1 MRASVIVCFII
12 KVWRIKK
19 MAELIITKENF
30 DEEVRNYRGEPILLD
45 FWAGWCGPCRML
57 APIIDEI
64 AEEYADTVTVGKI
77 NVDEQPQL
85 AAAFGVESIPTLI
98 AFKNGVPLGAL
109 VGLQTKESVIDLI
122 TG

>member
-1 MRASVIVCFII
+1 MSEI
-12 KVWRIKK
+12 
-19 MAELIITKENF
+19 MITSENF
-30 DEEVRNYRGEPILLD
+30 DRTVMQSEKTVLID

-57 APIIDEI
+57 APIIGEI

>member
-1 MRASVIVCFII
+1 MSEI
-12 KVWRIKK
+12 
-19 MAELIITKENF
+19 MITSENF
-30 DEEVRNYRGEPILLD
+30 DRTVMQSEKTVLID

-64 AEEYADTVTVGKI
+64 AEEYADSVTVGKI

-109 VGLQTKESVIDLI
+109 VGLQTKKSVIDLI

>member
-1 MRASVIVCFII
+1 MSEI
-12 KVWRIKK
+12 
-19 MAELIITKENF
+19 MITSENF
-30 DEEVRNYRGEPILLD
+30 DRVVMQSEKTVLID

-57 APIIDEI
+57 SPIIDEI
-64 AEEYADTVTVGKI
+64 EEEYADTVTVGKI

-98 AFKNGVPLGAL
+98 AFKNSVPLGAL

>member
-1 MRASVIVCFII
+1 MSEI
-12 KVWRIKK
+12 
-19 MAELIITKENF
+19 MITSENF
-30 DEEVRNYRGEPILLD
+30 DRTVMQSEKTVLID

-64 AEEYADTVTVGKI
+64 AEEYADTV
-77 NVDEQPQL
+77 
-85 AAAFGVESIPTLI
+85 AFGVESIPTLI

>member
-1 MRASVIVCFII
+1 M
-12 KVWRIKK
+12 
-19 MAELIITKENF
+19 LI
-30 DEEVRNYRGEPILLD
+30 D

-64 AEEYADTVTVGKI
+64 AEEYADTITVGKI

-85 AAAFGVESIPTLI
+85 AAALGVESIPTLI

>member
-1 MRASVIVCFII
+1 MSEI
-12 KVWRIKK
+12 
-19 MAELIITKENF
+19 MITSDNF
-30 DEEVRNYRGEPILLD
+30 DRTVMQSEKTVLID

>member
-1 MRASVIVCFII
+1 MSEI
-12 KVWRIKK
+12 
-19 MAELIITKENF
+19 MITSENF
-30 DEEVRNYRGEPILLD
+30 DRTVMQSEKTVLID

-64 AEEYADTVTVGKI
+64 AEEYADIVTVGKI

>member
-1 MRASVIVCFII
+1 MSEI
-12 KVWRIKK
+12 
-19 MAELIITKENF
+19 MITSENF
-30 DEEVRNYRGEPILLD
+30 DRTVMQSEKTVLID

-64 AEEYADTVTVGKI
+64 AEEYADTITVGKI

-98 AFKNGVPLGAL
+98 AFKNGVPLGAP

>member
-1 MRASVIVCFII
+1 MSEI
-12 KVWRIKK
+12 
-19 MAELIITKENF
+19 MITSENF
-30 DEEVRNYRGEPILLD
+30 DRTVMQSDMTVLSE

>member
-1 MRASVIVCFII
+1 MREI
-12 KVWRIKK
+12 
-19 MAELIITKENF
+19 MITSENF
-30 DEEVRNYRGEPILLD
+30 DRTVMQSEKTVLID

>member
-1 MRASVIVCFII
+1 MSEI
-12 KVWRIKK
+12 
-19 MAELIITKENF
+19 MITSENF
-30 DEEVRNYRGEPILLD
+30 DRTVMQSEKTVLID

-85 AAAFGVESIPTLI
+85 AAAFGGESIPTLI

>member
-1 MRASVIVCFII
+1 MSEI
-12 KVWRIKK
+12 
-19 MAELIITKENF
+19 MITSENF
-30 DEEVRNYRGEPILLD
+30 DRTVMQSEKTVLID

-109 VGLQTKESVIDLI
+109 VGLQIKESVIDLI

>member
-1 MRASVIVCFII
+1 MSEI
-12 KVWRIKK
+12 
-19 MAELIITKENF
+19 MITSENF
-30 DEEVRNYRGEPILLD
+30 DRTVMQSEKTVLID

-122 TG
+122 SG

>member
-1 MRASVIVCFII
+1 MSEI
-12 KVWRIKK
+12 
-19 MAELIITKENF
+19 IITSENF
-30 DEEVRNYRGEPILLD
+30 DRTVMQSEKTVLID

-64 AEEYADTVTVGKI
+64 AEEYADTITVGKI

-98 AFKNGVPLGAL
+98 AFKNGVPMGAL

>member
-1 MRASVIVCFII
+1 M
-12 KVWRIKK
+12 
-19 MAELIITKENF
+19 ITSENF
-30 DEEVRNYRGEPILLD
+30 DRTVMQSEKAVLID

-64 AEEYADTVTVGKI
+64 AEEYADTITVGKI

-85 AAAFGVESIPTLI
+85 AAALGVESIPTLI

>member
-1 MRASVIVCFII
+1 MSEI
-12 KVWRIKK
+12 
-19 MAELIITKENF
+19 MITSENF
-30 DEEVRNYRGEPILLD
+30 DRTVMQSEKTVLID

-64 AEEYADTVTVGKI
+64 AEEYADTVSVGKK
-77 NVDEQPQL
+77 NFDEQPQL
-85 AAAFGVESIPTLI
+85 AAAFGVVSIPTLI

>member
-1 MRASVIVCFII
+1 MSEIVI
-12 KVWRIKK
+12 
-19 MAELIITKENF
+19 TSENF
-30 DEEVRNYRGEPILLD
+30 DRTVMQSEKTVLID

-64 AEEYADTVTVGKI
+64 AEEYSDTVTVGKI

>member
-1 MRASVIVCFII
+1 MSEI
-12 KVWRIKK
+12 
-19 MAELIITKENF
+19 MITSENF
-30 DEEVRNYRGEPILLD
+30 DRTVMQSEKTVLID

-57 APIIDEI
+57 APIINEI

>member
-1 MRASVIVCFII
+1 MSEIVI
-12 KVWRIKK
+12 
-19 MAELIITKENF
+19 TSENF
-30 DEEVRNYRGEPILLD
+30 DRTVMQSEKTVLID

-57 APIIDEI
+57 APIIDEV

-98 AFKNGVPLGAL
+98 ALKNGVPLGAL

>member
-1 MRASVIVCFII
+1 MSEI
-12 KVWRIKK
+12 
-19 MAELIITKENF
+19 MITSENF
-30 DEEVRNYRGEPILLD
+30 DRTVMQSEKTVLID

>member
-1 MRASVIVCFII
+1 MSIAMSEI
-12 KVWRIKK
+12 
-19 MAELIITKENF
+19 MITSENF
-30 DEEVRNYRGEPILLD
+30 DRTVMQSEKTVLID

>member
-1 MRASVIVCFII
+1 MSEI
-12 KVWRIKK
+12 
-19 MAELIITKENF
+19 MITSENF
-30 DEEVRNYRGEPILLD
+30 DRTVMQSEKTVLID

-64 AEEYADTVTVGKI
+64 AEEYADSVTVGKI

-98 AFKNGVPLGAL
+98 AFKNGVLLGAL

>member
-1 MRASVIVCFII
+1 M
-12 KVWRIKK
+12 
-19 MAELIITKENF
+19 ITSENF
-30 DEEVRNYRGEPILLD
+30 NRTVMQSEKTVLID

-64 AEEYADTVTVGKI
+64 AEEYADTITVGKI

>member
-1 MRASVIVCFII
+1 MSEIVI
-12 KVWRIKK
+12 
-19 MAELIITKENF
+19 TSENF
-30 DEEVRNYRGEPILLD
+30 DRTVMQSKKTVLID

-98 AFKNGVPLGAL
+98 AFKNGVTLGAL

>member
-1 MRASVIVCFII
+1 MSEI
-12 KVWRIKK
+12 
-19 MAELIITKENF
+19 MITSENF
-30 DEEVRNYRGEPILLD
+30 DRTVMQSEKTVLID

-64 AEEYADTVTVGKI
+64 AEEYADIVTVGKI

-85 AAAFGVESIPTLI
+85 AAAFSVESIPTLI

-109 VGLQTKESVIDLI
+109 VGLQTKESVIGLI

>member
-1 MRASVIVCFII
+1 MSEI
-12 KVWRIKK
+12 
-19 MAELIITKENF
+19 MITSENF
-30 DEEVRNYRGEPILLD
+30 DRTVMQSEKTVLID

-57 APIIDEI
+57 APIIDEV

>member
-1 MRASVIVCFII
+1 MSEIVI
-12 KVWRIKK
+12 
-19 MAELIITKENF
+19 TSENF
-30 DEEVRNYRGEPILLD
+30 DRTVMQSEKTVLID
-45 FWAGWCGPCRML
+45 FWAGWCGPCGML

>member
-1 MRASVIVCFII
+1 MSEI
-12 KVWRIKK
+12 
-19 MAELIITKENF
+19 MITSENF
-30 DEEVRNYRGEPILLD
+30 DRTVMQSEKTVLID

-64 AEEYADTVTVGKI
+64 AEEYSDSVTVGKI

-85 AAAFGVESIPTLI
+85 AAAFGVEGIPTLI

>member
-1 MRASVIVCFII
+1 MSEIVI
-12 KVWRIKK
+12 
-19 MAELIITKENF
+19 TSENF
-30 DEEVRNYRGEPILLD
+30 DRTVMQSEKTVLID

-64 AEEYADTVTVGKI
+64 AEEYADSVTVGKI

-122 TG
+122 IG

>member
-1 MRASVIVCFII
+1 MSEI
-12 KVWRIKK
+12 
-19 MAELIITKENF
+19 MITSENF
-30 DEEVRNYRGEPILLD
+30 DRTVMQSEKTVLID

-64 AEEYADTVTVGKI
+64 AEEYADTITVGKI

>member
-1 MRASVIVCFII
+1 MSEI
-12 KVWRIKK
+12 
-19 MAELIITKENF
+19 MITSENF
-30 DEEVRNYRGEPILLD
+30 DRTVMQSEKTVLID

-77 NVDEQPQL
+77 N
-85 AAAFGVESIPTLI
+85 
-98 AFKNGVPLGAL
+98 GVPLGAL

>member
-1 MRASVIVCFII
+1 M
-12 KVWRIKK
+12 
-19 MAELIITKENF
+19 ITSENF
-30 DEEVRNYRGEPILLD
+30 DRTVMQSESTVLID

>member
-1 MRASVIVCFII
+1 MSEI
-12 KVWRIKK
+12 
-19 MAELIITKENF
+19 MITSENF
-30 DEEVRNYRGEPILLD
+30 DRTVMQSEKTVLID

-64 AEEYADTVTVGKI
+64 ADEYADTVTVGKI

>member
-1 MRASVIVCFII
+1 MSEI
-12 KVWRIKK
+12 
-19 MAELIITKENF
+19 MITSENF
-30 DEEVRNYRGEPILLD
+30 DRTVIQSEKTVLID

-57 APIIDEI
+57 APIIDEV

>member
-1 MRASVIVCFII
+1 MSEIVI
-12 KVWRIKK
+12 
-19 MAELIITKENF
+19 TSENF
-30 DEEVRNYRGEPILLD
+30 DRTVMQSEKTVLID

-109 VGLQTKESVIDLI
+109 VGLQTKERVIDLI

>member
-1 MRASVIVCFII
+1 M
-12 KVWRIKK
+12 
-19 MAELIITKENF
+19 EITVTKDNF
-30 DEEVRNYRGEPILLD
+30 AQQVLQAKQPVLVD
-45 FWAGWCGPCRML
+45 FWATWCGPCRML